1 MKQLILPIK
10 RIEPITFVG
19 IGIGFLSP
27 AIPLLM
33 TVCLFI
39 VVDAI
44 LEVVKSFKQK
54 NFCPTFVARLITKV
68 ITYNAVLIAFF
79 FLEDLIL
86 KDFIVMITSVP
97 LFLTKILS
105 IGLIWLEL
113 RSMEENFYSIT
124 GKRIV
129 REFVKMINFGKE
141 LKKEIQD
148 ESK

>member
-10 RIEPITFVG
+10 KIEPITF
-19 IGIGFLSP
+19 IGISLGFLAP
-27 AIPLLM
+27 ALPLLM
-33 TVCLFI
+33 TVCIFI
-39 VVDAI
+39 LVDAI

-54 NFCPTFVARLITKV
+54 NFCPTFLARLFTKV

-79 FLEDLIL
+79 FFEDLVL
-86 KDFIVMITSVP
+86 KDFIIMVTSVP

-113 RSMEENFYSIT
+113 RSIEENFYNIT

-141 LKKEIQD
+141 IKKEIQD

>member
-1 MKQLILPIK
+1 MKELILPIK
-10 RIEPITFVG
+10 KIEPITF
-19 IGIGFLSP
+19 IGISLGFLSP

-39 VVDAI
+39 VVDAL
-44 LEVVKSFKQK
+44 LEVVKSFKSK
-54 NFCPTFVARLITKV
+54 NFCPKFLARLFTKV

-79 FLEDLIL
+79 FFEDLVL
-86 KDFIVMITSVP
+86 RDFIIMVTSVP

-113 RSMEENFYSIT
+113 RSIEENFYEIT

-129 REFVKMINFGKE
+129 REFIKMINFGKE
-141 LKKEIQD
+141 IKKEIQD